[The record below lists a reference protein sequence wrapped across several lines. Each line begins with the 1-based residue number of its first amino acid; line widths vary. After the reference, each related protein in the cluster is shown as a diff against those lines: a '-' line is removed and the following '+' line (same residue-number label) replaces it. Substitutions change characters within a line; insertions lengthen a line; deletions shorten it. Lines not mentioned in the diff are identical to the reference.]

1 MQHRMQTAHSP
12 VWPLTIGCFVVVSS
26 LGLCCVLSIA
36 LLGTT
41 PTAFLVGLVL
51 AGILAPVYAAYL
63 LFLDPL
69 EHEPPWLLG
78 LALAWGAGVAT
89 LTGGAATALLQ
100 MVTGTVLA
108 LDSAVSDTLGTIIF
122 APLTEEAAKGAFV
135 FALFFLARHE
145 FDDVLDGIVYGGLVG
160 LGFAVVED
168 LVYYAATF
176 LEEGLSGVGALFVI
190 RGVLTGFG
198 HSLYTALTGLG
209 LGFAVQARS
218 GALRWLAPFAGLA
231 GAVLLHALWNGGVT
245 LAQYDDSGLSVVL
258 VLLGYPLLVLL
269 PGAIGLA
276 VLAVAQARR
285 RARDV
290 RRFLAEAVR
299 LGLADTDDLAT
310 LASPRRRRARQL
322 RYLTRYGGR
331 AFWLRRRLDIALVDW
346 AYRHWHRERGE
357 RLPHYLVTFEA
368 EAIADRIIRWR
379 RELLTL
385 LAAGTS

>member
-1 MQHRMQTAHSP
+1 MQHRVQSAHSP
-12 VWPLTIGCFVVVSS
+12 VWPLTIGCLVVVSA
-26 LGLCCVLSIA
+26 LGLCCVLSLA
-36 LLGTT
+36 LLGAS

-89 LTGGAATALLQ
+89 LSGGAATALLEA
-100 MVTGTVLA
+100 VTGTVLA
-108 LDSAVSDTLGTIIF
+108 LDSDVSDTLGTIIF

-135 FALFFLARHE
+135 FALFLLARHE

-168 LVYYAATF
+168 LIYYAAAF
-176 LEEGLSGVGALFVI
+176 LEQGLSGVGLLFLV

-198 HSLYTALTGLG
+198 HPLFTAVTGLG
-209 LGFAVQARS
+209 LGLAVQARS
-218 GALRWLAPFAGLA
+218 SALRWLAPFAGLV
-231 GAVLLHALWNGGVT
+231 GAILLHALWNGGLT
-245 LAQYDDSGLSVVL
+245 LAVYDESGLL
-258 VLLGYPLLVLL
+258 ALLMLFGYPLLVLL

-290 RRFLAEAVR
+290 RRYLAEAVQ
-299 LGLADTDDLAT
+299 LGLADTEDLAVLT
-310 LASPRRRRARQL
+310 SPWLRRARQL

-331 AFWLRRRLDIALVDW
+331 AFWLRRRMDIALVDW

-357 RLPHYLVTFEA
+357 RLPRYLATFEA
-368 EAIADRIIRWR
+368 DAIAARIRRWR
-379 RELLTL
+379 LELSTL
-385 LAAGTS
+385 LAAGTG

>member
-1 MQHRMQTAHSP
+1 MQHRGQSAHSP

-26 LGLCCVLSIA
+26 LGLCCVLTLA
-36 LLGTT
+36 LLGTS
-41 PTAFLVGLVL
+41 PTAFVVGLVL

-89 LTGGAATALLQ
+89 LVGGAATALLQ
-100 MVTGTVLA
+100 VVTGTVLA
-108 LDSAVSDTLGTIIF
+108 LHSDASDTLGTIVF

-168 LVYYAATF
+168 LFYYAATF
-176 LEEGLSGVGALFVI
+176 LEEGLTGVGALFVV

-198 HSLYTALTGLG
+198 HSLYTAVTGLG
-209 LGFAVQARS
+209 LGLAVQARS

-231 GAVLLHALWNGGVT
+231 SAVLLHALWNGGVT
-245 LAQYDDSGLSVVL
+245 LAQYDERGPLAVL
-258 VLLGYPLLVLL
+258 VLLGYPSLVLL

-285 RARDV
+285 RTRDV
-290 RRFLAEAVR
+290 RRFLAEAVQ
-299 LGLADTDDLAT
+299 LGLADADDLAALT
-310 LASPRRRRARQL
+310 SPWRRRVRQL

-346 AYRHWHRERGE
+346 AYRQWHRERGE
-357 RLPHYLVTFEA
+357 RLPRYLAIFET

-379 RELLTL
+379 RELSTL
-385 LAAGTS
+385 LAAGTG